1 MRRVS
6 EQLHPST
13 LLYGAPPDDRP
24 DRKPDLPLLLDDV
37 VDRHPHKPFLV
48 FEDREGATLELTYRE
63 LLDRVERVAGG
74 LERLGI
80 VQGDTVAVHLRNC
93 PEFVIVLLALAQ
105 LGAVMVPCNV
115 ANRAHEAS
123 YVLERSDAK
132 LVVTSPDYLDLFAE
146 VVPSIPAIAG
156 LVVARGDG
164 GPIDSPIATTH
175 FEDLLEG
182 RPRRAR
188 TELDSED
195 PVQIL
200 FTSGTTARPKGVVL
214 THANCLW
221 SGERESRHY
230 RFRDEDRL
238 LTALPLFHV
247 NAQSFAL
254 LPALTV
260 GGTLVLLEEYR
271 ATKFWEQVRRH
282 RATHTT
288 MVAMMLRTLLLQPA
302 DPTDREHSL
311 RTLNYAINVTDA
323 EKAAFEERFAIS
335 LINGYGLS
343 EAMIGVAAAPL
354 DGDRRWPSVGLP
366 AVDREVRVVDD
377 DGNELPQGEVGEIMV
392 RGVPGRTL
400 MKGYYKD
407 PEETSRAIVDGWLH
421 TGDNG
426 MLDEL
431 GYLHF
436 LDRKKD
442 VIKRAGENVSATE
455 VERTLLEHPKISLAA
470 VIAVPD
476 PIRDEAVKAFVV
488 VVEGEILTE
497 DEVVSHCSER
507 LAAFKVPTVIE
518 FRAALPLTSVG
529 KVEKKLL
536 REEEARS

>member
-1 MRRVS
+1 MTDLIGNR
-6 EQLHPST
+6 T
-13 LLYGAPPDDRP
+13 
-24 DRKPDLPLLLDDV
+24 LPLLLDDV
-37 VDRHPHKPFLV
+37 VERHPHKAFLV
-48 FEDREGATLELTYRE
+48 FEDRDGSTVELTYRE
-63 LLDRVERVAGG
+63 LLDRVERAAGG
-74 LERLGI
+74 LERLG
-80 VQGDTVAVHLRNC
+80 VARGDKVAVHLRNS
-93 PEFVIVLLALAQ
+93 PEFVVTFLALAQ

-115 ANRAHEAS
+115 ANRAHETS
-123 YVLERSDAK
+123 YVLERSDAM

-146 VVPSIPAIAG
+146 VVPSIPDVTG
-156 LVVARGDG
+156 LVVARGG
-164 GPIDSPIATTH
+164 GAPVDSPIATTP
-175 FEDLLEG
+175 FEVLLEAP
-182 RPRRAR
+182 PRRAR
-188 TELDSED
+188 TALDSED
-195 PVQIL
+195 AVQIL

-230 RFRDEDRL
+230 RFRDEDRF

-247 NAQSFAL
+247 NAQSFGL

-260 GGTLVLLEEYR
+260 GGTLLLLEEYR

-288 MVAMMLRTLLLQPA
+288 MVAMMVRTLLLQPA
-302 DPTDREHSL
+302 TSLDREHSL
-311 RTLNYAINVTDA
+311 RTLNYAINVTDD
-323 EKAAFEERFAIS
+323 EKAEFEERFAVS

-343 EAMIGVAAAPL
+343 EAMIGVASAPL

-366 AVDREVRVVDD
+366 AVDREVRVVDE
-377 DGNELPQGEVGEIMV
+377 DGNELPQGQVGEIVV
-392 RGVPGRTL
+392 RGVPGRTI

-407 PEETSRAIVDGWLH
+407 PEETTKTIVDGWLH

-426 MLDEL
+426 LLDEL

-455 VERTLLEHPKISLAA
+455 VERTLLEHPKVSLAA

-488 VVEGEILTE
+488 VAEGETLTE
-497 DEVVSHCSER
+497 DDVVSHCSER

-518 FRAALPLTSVG
+518 FREALPLTSVG

-536 REEEARS
+536 REEEARR

>member
-1 MRRVS
+1 M
-6 EQLHPST
+6 
-13 LLYGAPPDDRP
+13 ADRIGN
-24 DRKPDLPLLLDDV
+24 RTLPLLLDDV
-37 VDRHPHKPFLV
+37 VERHSHKTFLV
-48 FEDREGATLELTYRE
+48 FEDREGATVELTYRE

-74 LERLGI
+74 LERLG
-80 VQGDTVAVHLRNC
+80 VGRGDMVAVHLRNS
-93 PEFVIVLLALAQ
+93 PEFVVSFLALAQ
-105 LGAVMVPCNV
+105 LGAVLVPCNV
-115 ANRAHEAS
+115 ANRTHETS

-146 VVPSIPAIAG
+146 VVPSIPYVTG
-156 LVVARGDG
+156 LVVARSDG
-164 GPIDSPIATTH
+164 TLVDSPIATTW
-175 FEDLLEG
+175 FEDLLEAP
-182 RPRRAR
+182 PRRER

-221 SGERESRHY
+221 SGERESGHY
-230 RFRDEDRL
+230 RFREDDRF

-288 MVAMMLRTLLLQPA
+288 MVAMMVRTLLLQPITPA
-302 DPTDREHSL
+302 DRDHSL

-323 EKAAFEERFAIS
+323 EKAEFEERFAVS

-343 EAMIGVAAAPL
+343 EAMIGVTAAPV

-366 AVDREVRVVDD
+366 AADREVRVVDEH
-377 DGNELPQGEVGEIMV
+377 GRELPRGEVGEIVV
-392 RGVPGRTL
+392 RGVPGRTI

-455 VERTLLEHPKISLAA
+455 VEGTLLEHPSVSLAA

-488 VVEGEILTE
+488 VAEGATLTE
-497 DEVVSHCSER
+497 DEVISHCSER
-507 LAAFKVPTVIE
+507 LAPFKVPTVIE
-518 FRAALPLTSVG
+518 FRDALPLTSVG
-529 KVEKKLL
+529 KVEKKFL
-536 REEEARS
+536 REEEARR

>member
-1 MRRVS
+1 MTDLIGNR
-6 EQLHPST
+6 T
-13 LLYGAPPDDRP
+13 LPI
-24 DRKPDLPLLLDDV
+24 LLDEV
-37 VDRHPHKPFLV
+37 VERHPNKTFLV
-48 FEDREGATLELTYRE
+48 FEDRAGATAELTYRE
-63 LLDRVERVAGG
+63 LLDRVERAAGG

-80 VQGDTVAVHLRNC
+80 GRGDTVAVHLRNS
-93 PEFVIVLLALAQ
+93 PEFVVSLLALAK
-105 LGAVMVPCNV
+105 LGAVLVPCNV
-115 ANRAHEAS
+115 ANRAHETS

-146 VVPSIPAIAG
+146 VVPSIPDVTG
-156 LVVARGDG
+156 VVVARGNG
-164 GPIDSPIATTH
+164 TSVDSPIAITR
-175 FEDLLEG
+175 FEDLLEAP
-182 RPRRAR
+182 PRRAR
-188 TELDSED
+188 TELASED

-221 SGERESRHY
+221 SGEREARHY
-230 RFRDEDRL
+230 GFRDEDRL

-254 LPALTV
+254 LPTLTV

-288 MVAMMLRTLLLQPA
+288 MVAMMVRTLLLQSTA
-302 DPTDREHSL
+302 ATDREHSL

-323 EKAAFEERFAIS
+323 EKAQFEERFAVS

-354 DGDRRWPSVGLP
+354 HGDRRWPSVGLP
-366 AVDREVRVVDD
+366 AIDREVRVVDEK
-377 DGNELPQGEVGEIMV
+377 GSELPPGEVGEIV
-392 RGVPGRTL
+392 VKGVPGRTL
-400 MKGYYKD
+400 MKCYYKD

-431 GYLHF
+431 GYLYF

-455 VERTLLEHPKISLAA
+455 VERTLLEHPKVSLAA

-488 VVEGEILTE
+488 VADGETLTE

-536 REEEARS
+536 REEEAARG